1 MEPRSSKLTIGAV
14 LCIAGGIMGILWVVI
29 GMATEWSA
37 LGDLNAILWLVVSI
51 ALGLIAIQGGR
62 YALRRERFWWAI
74 LGGIC
79 AVVSGG
85 LLLGIPAIILLVL
98 SKKEFR

>member
-1 MEPRSSKLTIGAV
+1 MERRSGKLTIGAA
-14 LCIAGGIMGILWVVI
+14 LCIAGGILGIFWVVI
-29 GMATEWSA
+29 SVATGWSA

-74 LGGIC
+74 LGGVC
-79 AVVSGG
+79 AVVAGG

-98 SKKEFR
+98 SRKEFR

>member
-1 MEPRSSKLTIGAV
+1 MEPRSTKLTIGAV
-14 LCIAGGIMGILWVVI
+14 LCIAGGVMGIFWAVI
-29 GMATEWSA
+29 SVATEWNS
-37 LGDLNAILWLVVSI
+37 LGDLNSILWLVVSI

-74 LGGIC
+74 LGGLC

-98 SKKEFR
+98 SRKEFR